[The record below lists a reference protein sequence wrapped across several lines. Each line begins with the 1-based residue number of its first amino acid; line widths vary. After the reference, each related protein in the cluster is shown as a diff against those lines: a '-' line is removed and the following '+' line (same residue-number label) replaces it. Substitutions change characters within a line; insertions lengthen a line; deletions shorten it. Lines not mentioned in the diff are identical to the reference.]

1 MDEIAILGVQKRIDF
16 LGRWALALF
25 TVAVVLISWLAM
37 RYEAGQFGI
46 VFELGVAIMVGL
58 VIVIGI
64 LTVAAHLLIK
74 RLEEHKNV

>member
-25 TVAVVLISWLAM
+25 TVAVVLISW
-37 RYEAGQFGI
+37 QFGI
-46 VFELGVAIMVGL
+46 VFELGAACFVVT
-58 VIVIGI
+58 VIAIGI
-64 LTVAAHLLIK
+64 LTVAAYLLIK